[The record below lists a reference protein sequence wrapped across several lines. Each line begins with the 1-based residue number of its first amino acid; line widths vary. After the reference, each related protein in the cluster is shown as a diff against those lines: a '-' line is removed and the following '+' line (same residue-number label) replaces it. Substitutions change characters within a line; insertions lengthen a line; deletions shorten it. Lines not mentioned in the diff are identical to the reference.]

1 MTKFKWLIEPT
12 VRGLYLSIDETSGR
26 VAFKVPFEPRAAG
39 VGVDARYM
47 AKPYHGTVAEVIANL
62 DKLHPQIKKAFLAWT
77 KEVSPD
83 MLNAFINAPSRA
95 DMRVGDIVRYLG
107 GDGDVACWIYG
118 RVELSGPKTLTVRWE
133 NGVRNRFHR
142 AKNKL
147 EFVPDSELRTE
158 IRVKMALA
166 HGVVGDRHESVY

>member
-1 MTKFKWLIEPT
+1 MFKWLIEPT
-12 VRGLYLSIDETSGR
+12 TRGLYFSIDEDSGR
-26 VAFKVPFEPRAAG
+26 AAFFVPFEPHAAG
-39 VGVDARYM
+39 VGVDTQYS
-47 AKPYHGTVAEVIANL
+47 AKPYMGTVADLSCNL
-62 DKLHPQIKKAFLAWT
+62 AKLHPEIKKAFLAWT
-77 KEVSPD
+77 RQVPQD
-83 MLNAFINAPSRA
+83 MLNKLINAQPTPE
-95 DMRVGDIVRYLG
+95 MRVGDVVRFLG

-133 NGVRNRFHR
+133 NGVRNRFDR

>member
-1 MTKFKWLIEPT
+1 MFKWLIEPT
-12 VRGLYLSIDETSGR
+12 IRGLYFSIDEDSGR
-26 VAFKVPFEPRAAG
+26 AAFFVPFEPRAAG
-39 VGVDARYM
+39 VGVDARYR
-47 AKPYHGTVAEVIANL
+47 AKPYMGTVADLSCNL
-62 DKLHPQIKKAFLAWT
+62 AKLHPEIKKAFLAWT
-77 KEVSPD
+77 HQVPQE
-83 MLNAFINAPSRA
+83 MLNKLINAQPA
-95 DMRVGDIVRYLG
+95 PAMRVGDVVRFLG